1 MFLNVKGGVCMVKGK
16 MVICTILLVCTLCF
30 FGGCKPQNP
39 TVVPPAENPYF
50 EFQGVR
56 AGSEFSKGEAV
67 FGTYENR
74 IPAGDQITYMYPHF
88 MVITGMVQN
97 EEVITSII
105 LRSNAVTTEEEVA
118 IGDTRETV
126 IAAYGAEF
134 IEDPLHGNL
143 IYTKKDTV
151 LTFLIDAEGY
161 VLTIT
166 YSQIAEE

>member
-1 MFLNVKGGVCMVKGK
+1 MGKGR
-16 MVICTILLVCTLCF
+16 MVIGMILLVCSLCF
-30 FGGCKPQNP
+30 LWGCKKNP
-39 TVVPPAENPYF
+39 TSSEPEKKPHY

-56 AGSEFSKGEAV
+56 VGTDFSDAQAALGA
-67 FGTYENR
+67 YENR
-74 IPAGDQITYMYPHF
+74 IPEDGQTTYLYPHF
-88 MVITGMVQN
+88 MVITGMAQN
-97 EEVITSII
+97 KEIITSII

-166 YSQIAEE
+166 YNQIAEE

>member
-1 MFLNVKGGVCMVKGK
+1 MGKGK

-30 FGGCKPQNP
+30 FGGCKQRKPAV
-39 TVVPPAENPYF
+39 TPPDEKPYF

-56 AGSEFSKGEAV
+56 VGTEFSIGEEA

-74 IPAGDQITYMYPHF
+74 IPEGDQTTYTYPHF

-97 EEVITSII
+97 KEVITSII

-126 IAAYGAEF
+126 LSAYGMEF

-151 LTFLIDAEGY
+151 LTFLIDADGY